1 MEGIFR
7 GTIFIFPIGA
17 HLLVILSCEWIQ
29 RQAHLFQ
36 LSRNHLCIYWCS
48 RWEIIFFSFLPNVGK
63 PVAAS
68 LFTVIMCKATHTKH
82 VAILITATLLNR
94 MPLMKG
100 EYLQLWGLEVRIQT
114 SVELWFSVVF
124 SVVLYNCWVW
134 NQAFLFLASLLMKK
148 KMGDQKRLCTQR
160 HIGPGVSTGTE
171 ENWATGERYPESELK
186 PRLLSHPL
194 SNAWC

>member
-1 MEGIFR
+1 MWMNPEAGSFVS
-7 GTIFIFPIGA
+7 TEQKSPLY
-17 HLLVILSCEWIQ
+17 LLVLKMGKIVV
-29 RQAHLFQ
+29 
-36 LSRNHLCIYWCS
+36 
-48 RWEIIFFSFLPNVGK
+48 FSFLPNVGK

-68 LFTVIMCKATHTKH
+68 PFTVIMSEATHSLSHTDTLTKY
-82 VAILITATLLNR
+82 VAILITPMLLNR

-114 SVELWFSVVF
+114 NVWSFSSV
-124 SVVLYNCWVW
+124 
-134 NQAFLFLASLLMKK
+134 FLSSLQLCSEKSGIFVPCFLINEI

-186 PRLLSHPL
+186 PPSSIPSSL
-194 SNAWC
+194 